1 MNLLL
6 ETQTTA
12 FLGYEPYDVSA
23 YNNANSRNAYYHR
36 TFKSEFGELNFNI
49 PSDRQGTFSQKTIYF
64 YKKFKR
70 VYTKN
75 LTLPLNQKN

>member
-1 MNLLL
+1 MNMLL
-6 ETQTTA
+6 ETQKTA

-23 YNNANSRNAYYHR
+23 YTNANSRNGYYHR
-36 TFKSEFGELNFNI
+36 TFKSEFGELILKI
-49 PSDRQGTFSQKTIYF
+49 PRDKQGTFSQKAIYF

-75 LTLPLNQKN
+75 LTLPMQ